1 MVEGKFYIMYF
12 LPKLKT
18 KIKIKTWR
26 LENILQSKFIVVFL
40 KLKKKT
46 LQLLLKI
53 KRFVDRRFFCWVR

>member
-40 KLKKKT
+40 KLKKKPCN
-46 LQLLLKI
+46 
-53 KRFVDRRFFCWVR
+53 FY